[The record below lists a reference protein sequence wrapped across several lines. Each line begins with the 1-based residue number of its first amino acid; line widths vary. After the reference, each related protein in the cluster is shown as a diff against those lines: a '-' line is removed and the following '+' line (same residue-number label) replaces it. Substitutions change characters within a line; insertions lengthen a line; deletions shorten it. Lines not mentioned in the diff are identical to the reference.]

1 MNYGVDIWFI
11 DALLYLI
18 PFLIIIIIIDR
29 VIIKDLC
36 NVNI

>member
-11 DALLYLI
+11 DALSYLI